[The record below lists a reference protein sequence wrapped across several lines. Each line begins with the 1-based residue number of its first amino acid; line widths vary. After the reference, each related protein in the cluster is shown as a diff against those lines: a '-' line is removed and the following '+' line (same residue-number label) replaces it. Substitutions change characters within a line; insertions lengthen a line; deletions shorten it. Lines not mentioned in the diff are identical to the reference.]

1 MHLPAAC
8 ASSGDAADARAQP
21 CTTRTQMNGQ
31 IGRPTLSTAP
41 AHCCLASGPTTQHTR
56 AWQELRK
63 VLLGMCKHGTTPPAG
78 RLNALLL
85 PTLRAHPKLVVNIVA
100 ICYHWVRT
108 EQAVLD
114 AIEILSG
121 FTLPGSAADLSVCH
135 NVCCW
140 VRSNPA
146 FPALLEASFEQVPHS
161 APTLTRARGL
171 PAHHMRVTC
180 MHMHAHTCTCL
191 SAAQA
196 VAAVEP
202 ASGGDTRASQAA
214 ASPTMTLQ
222 RFWDA
227 LIGTPPQND
236 KDAQALNQALAHVA
250 ANPALHTCLE
260 MLTRGLQPT
269 SEAQSMGSRCAPA

>member
-1 MHLPAAC
+1 MC
-8 ASSGDAADARAQP
+8 
-21 CTTRTQMNGQ
+21 
-31 IGRPTLSTAP
+31 
-41 AHCCLASGPTTQHTR
+41 GPTPQHTR

-63 VLLGMCKHGTTPPAG
+63 VLLGLCKHGTTSPAG

-85 PTLRAHPKLVVNIVA
+85 PTLRAHPKLVANIVA

-114 AIEILSG
+114 AIEILTG

-161 APTLTRARGL
+161 APTRTRARGL

-180 MHMHAHTCTCL
+180 TCVPLRRPGGGCCRARLRRRHTSL
-191 SAAQA
+191 A
-196 VAAVEP
+196 
-202 ASGGDTRASQAA
+202 GGRAPHDDAA
-214 ASPTMTLQ
+214 ALLGRPY
-222 RFWDA
+222 R
-227 LIGTPPQND
+227 
-236 KDAQALNQALAHVA
+236 HA
-250 ANPALHTCLE
+250 AAK
-260 MLTRGLQPT
+260 R
-269 SEAQSMGSRCAPA
+269 

>member
-1 MHLPAAC
+1 MHYAHSDERPNRSPNPKHGTSPLLL
-8 ASSGDAADARAQP
+8 
-21 CTTRTQMNGQ
+21 GQ
-31 IGRPTLSTAP
+31 WAHHP
-41 AHCCLASGPTTQHTR
+41 AHAR
-56 AWQELRK
+56 WQELRK
-63 VLLGMCKHGTTPPAG
+63 VLLGLCKHGTTPPAG

-114 AIEILSG
+114 AIEILTG

-161 APTLTRARGL
+161 APTRTRARGL

-180 MHMHAHTCTCL
+180 MHMHAHTCL

-260 MLTRGLQPT
+260 ILTRGLQPT